1 MFFGT
6 IIGKN
11 LARCWRNHQTT
22 LICILLLSVIVLF
35 AGYHRSMSQRI
46 ENLRLRL
53 EPPESHVF
61 VGEGGSS
68 IHEYSPFQLNPK
80 LPPPPGDMGEPVVL
94 PADLPDAVKE
104 LIEQQFKQHGFN
116 QYVSDLIS
124 VRRRLPDYRDDWCK
138 QPGRNLA
145 HLPQTT
151 VVVVFYNEPWSILV
165 RTVHSVLE
173 RSPPQ
178 LLREVLLVDDYSYL
192 PETKTQ
198 LDEYFARSPKVRILR
213 APKRLGLIRARLF
226 GAKNATTEILTF
238 LDAHCECTLGWL
250 QPQLDRV
257 ARDPTTIAVPTID
270 WIDEHNLAFV
280 SNKSLGYYGATDWG
294 FQFAWRG
301 RWDRK
306 VQPAN
311 KLEPFPTP
319 IMAGGLFSINRTF
332 FGHLGW
338 YDEGFEIYGGENV
351 ELSLKAWMCGGRIE
365 TVPCSRVGHVQK
377 AGHPYLRVETTDWVR
392 INTVRVAEVWLD
404 QYAQVVY
411 DMFGGPQFRG
421 NFGDVSSRKKL
432 RESLKCHSFRWYLDN
447 VFPELDDPEG
457 RGVGHGEVINLA
469 AGATRCLQ
477 YPTAEGT
484 FGLERCN
491 GDSRQHWVYNM
502 LGELS
507 TNNTCL
513 DFTGTALAMYKCHKM
528 RGNQEWRYSKE
539 SKQFTSVKHNLCLG
553 IDERS
558 AVTVETC
565 NTQKESQ
572 RWKFPYLNLE

>member
-1 MFFGT
+1 M
-6 IIGKN
+6 
-11 LARCWRNHQTT
+11 
-22 LICILLLSVIVLF
+22 
-35 AGYHRSMSQRI
+35 
-46 ENLRLRL
+46 
-53 EPPESHVF
+53 
-61 VGEGGSS
+61 
-68 IHEYSPFQLNPK
+68 
-80 LPPPPGDMGEPVVL
+80 
-94 PADLPDAVKE
+94 
-104 LIEQQFKQHGFN
+104 
-116 QYVSDLIS
+116 
-124 VRRRLPDYRDDWCK
+124 
-138 QPGRNLA
+138 
-145 HLPQTT
+145 
-151 VVVVFYNEPWSILV
+151 
-165 RTVHSVLE
+165 
-173 RSPPQ
+173 
-178 LLREVLLVDDYSYL
+178 
-192 PETKTQ
+192 
-198 LDEYFARSPKVRILR
+198 VRILR

-457 RGVGHGEVINLA
+457 RGVGHGEVSN
-469 AGATRCLQ
+469 
-477 YPTAEGT
+477 
-484 FGLERCN
+484 
-491 GDSRQHWVYNM
+491 
-502 LGELS
+502 
-507 TNNTCL
+507 
-513 DFTGTALAMYKCHKM
+513 
-528 RGNQEWRYSKE
+528 
-539 SKQFTSVKHNLCLG
+539 
-553 IDERS
+553 
-558 AVTVETC
+558 C
-565 NTQKESQ
+565 NTTSTFQTKITFTISGHQ
-572 RWKFPYLNLE
+572 LGSWRHPLPSISDG